1 MGDLEGVVNSF
12 CAYPLRKRRKEGP
25 DFRTNIQKIRRLCT
39 LAQKSRALT
48 GVEIVQLEQ
57 QWTDA
62 ILELLN
68 YGNSN
73 VLKSFQYH
81 LQMEEKEGFLLK
93 QGMHLREH
101 MDEL

>member
-1 MGDLEGVVNSF
+1 MKQNIGKVPYSF
-12 CAYPLRKRRKEGP
+12 SDSPTKRRKEEY
-25 DFRTNIQKIRRLCT
+25 DLQSNIRKLRRLST
-39 LAQKSRALT
+39 LAQKSKSLT
-48 GVEIVQLEQ
+48 GVEVAQLEQ

-81 LQMEEKEGFLLK
+81 LQMEEKEEYLIK
-93 QGMHLREH
+93 QGMHLQL
-101 MDEL
+101 DEL